1 MNYEFPI
8 INKISDVLPAIEGR
22 DEFVVAEKEG
32 YTVINYNVMM
42 ADTFPDVRGIIKD
55 DDNPSSSMGI
65 AMVELES

>member
-8 INKISDVLPAIEGR
+8 IRNISDVLPAIHGR

-42 ADTFPDVRGIIKD
+42 ADNIEIPTMDEGFTNITF
-55 DDNPSSSMGI
+55 
-65 AMVELES
+65 L